1 MQLKNRTKISTTL
14 LNDLYE
20 KISQLSEETRI
31 PQSRLF
37 DEAVELLLE
46 KHKKIS
52 NTKKIPCKE

>member
-46 KHKKIS
+46 KHNKTFKKE
-52 NTKKIPCKE
+52 KPCKK